1 MRLLSVLYK
10 FLLELDDVLCGSVN
24 LAYGFR
30 LQIYA
35 SQLDNI
41 NAFFYNEWCINDNI
55 LLKIITSL
63 FQLNMFGLSIH
74 VQHSIRF

>member
-10 FLLELDDVLCGSVN
+10 SLLELEVLCGSVN
-24 LAYGFR
+24 FAYSFR

-41 NAFFYNEWCINDNI
+41 NAFFIM
-55 LLKIITSL
+55 S
-63 FQLNMFGLSIH
+63 GVSIF
-74 VQHSIRF
+74 S

>member
-10 FLLELDDVLCGSVN
+10 SLLELDVLCGSVSF
-24 LAYGFR
+24 AYSFR

-41 NAFFYNEWCINDNI
+41 NAFFYNEWCINI

-74 VQHSIRF
+74 VQHSIWFYG